1 MKLDELMSQARDAIT
16 VKRVFAE
23 PYEQDGVT
31 FIAAATVAG
40 GGGGGGGHDKEGQE
54 GEGGGFGI
62 QGRPSGAYVIR
73 DGEVSWRPAIDVNRI
88 APILG
93 AVLIAW
99 LVTRSRTKRTRMQT
113 FEHMAEQH
121 HKADRR
127 KAARQRRAA
136 HQVGAHHG
144 KAA

>member
-1 MKLDELMSQARDAIT
+1 MQVQDVIGQARDALT
-16 VKRVFAE
+16 VKRVFGE
-23 PYEQDGVT
+23 PYEKDGVT
-31 FIAAATVAG
+31 FIPAATVG
-40 GGGGGGGHDKEGQE
+40 GGGGGGSGHDKEGQE
-54 GEGGGFGI
+54 GEGGGFGL

-99 LVTRSRTKRTRMQT
+99 FLTRARIKRTRMRT

-121 HKADRR
+121 RKADRH
-127 KAARQRRAA
+127 KAH
-136 HQVGAHHG
+136 HQGGAHH

>member
-1 MKLDELMSQARDAIT
+1 MKLDELMAQARDALT

-23 PYEQDGVT
+23 PYEKDGVT
-31 FIAAATVAG
+31 IIAAASVG
-40 GGGGGGGHDKEGQE
+40 GGGGGGVGHDKEGQE
-54 GEGGGFGI
+54 GEGGGFGL
-62 QGRPSGAYVIR
+62 QGRPAGAYVIK

-88 APILG
+88 APVLG

-99 LVTRSRTKRTRMQT
+99 LITRARIKRTRMRT

-127 KAARQRRAA
+127 KAARSRAA
-136 HQVGAHHG
+136 HKHA
-144 KAA
+144 